1 MDDKKTIVIESENC
15 SDTGP
20 ETKRCTD
27 KFQWVLPG
35 FIVEIF
41 PYYML

>member
-15 SDTGP
+15 SDTEP

-27 KFQWVLPG
+27 KLQ
-35 FIVEIF
+35 
-41 PYYML
+41 